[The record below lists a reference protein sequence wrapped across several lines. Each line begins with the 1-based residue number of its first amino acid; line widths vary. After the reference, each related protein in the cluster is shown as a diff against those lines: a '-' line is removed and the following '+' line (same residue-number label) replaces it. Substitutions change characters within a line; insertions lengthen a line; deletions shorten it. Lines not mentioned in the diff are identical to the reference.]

1 MLFRSMSSTI
11 SASAFA
17 KKLGV
22 SRSAVSQMISAGRIS
37 TRSYVQNNRGHYHI
51 DPVLAMEDLQKGTD
65 TEHVDTPIKESAA
78 VEDKVSATASL
89 TEMRRNKM
97 AVAIKREILSL
108 QVAQGKLVEKEKVY
122 AVLYDFGQSIRQTFQ
137 VIPNKIVDDVMA
149 ARTRNE
155 AHKIIAD
162 SIDAALSDLVRI
174 GELNF
179 TKR

>member
-1 MLFRSMSSTI
+1 MSNTI
-11 SASAFA
+11 SASSFA

-22 SRSAVSQMISAGRIS
+22 SRSAVSQMISSGRIS
-37 TRSYVQNNRGHYHI
+37 ARSYVQNNRGHYHI
-51 DPVLAMEDLQKGTD
+51 DPVLAMEDLKNGTD
-65 TEHVDTPIKESAA
+65 TEHEDTPIRESPA
-78 VEDKVSATASL
+78 EDKLSATASL

-108 QVAQGKLVEKEKVY
+108 HVAQGKLVEKDKVH
-122 AVLYDFGQSIRQTFQ
+122 AVLYDFGQTIRQTFQ

-155 AHKIIAD
+155 AHRIIAD
-162 SIDAALSDLVRI
+162 SIDEALTQLVRI